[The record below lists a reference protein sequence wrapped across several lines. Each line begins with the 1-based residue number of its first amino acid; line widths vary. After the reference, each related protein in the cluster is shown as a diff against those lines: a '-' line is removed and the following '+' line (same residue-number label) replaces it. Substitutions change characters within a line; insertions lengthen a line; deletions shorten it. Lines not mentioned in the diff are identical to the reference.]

1 MNFSDINF
9 ISILVAALSSF
20 TLSSVWYSNLLFR
33 QAWLESCGLTELD
46 LQSANKKRLCVGTFL
61 LSFLAAF
68 VLSIFLGNESS
79 LGLSVGTGF
88 AIGLFWVSSSLG
100 LSYLYEQRP
109 VKLFLIN
116 SGYYVSQFSLMGL
129 ILGGWP

>member
-46 LQSANKKRLCVGTFL
+46 LQSANKKRQCIGTFL
-61 LSFLAAF
+61 FSFLAAF

>member
-20 TLSSVWYSNLLFR
+20 TLSNVWYSNMLFR

-46 LQSANKKRLCVGTFL
+46 FQGASKNKAFVGTFL
-61 LSFLAAF
+61 FSFVSAF
-68 VLSIFLGNESS
+68 LLSIFLGNDSDI
-79 LGLSVGTGF
+79 GLSVVTGF
-88 AIGLFWVSSSLG
+88 SIGLFWVSSSLG
-100 LSYLYEQRP
+100 LSYIYEQRP

>member
-46 LQSANKKRLCVGTFL
+46 LQSANKKRTCVGTFSF
-61 LSFLAAF
+61 SFLAAF

>member
-1 MNFSDINF
+1 
-9 ISILVAALSSF
+9 
-20 TLSSVWYSNLLFR
+20 
-33 QAWLESCGLTELD
+33 
-46 LQSANKKRLCVGTFL
+46 LQSANKKRVCFGTFL
-61 LSFLAAF
+61 FSFLAAF